1 MSAEEKLPRVRYLSR
16 REMLGLTGSAA
27 VAVTLVGCSSTSE
40 QSGQSGSSE
49 EASAPTCVAKPQQTE
64 GPYFVDERLDRS
76 DIRVDP
82 TDSSIKEG
90 VPLALAFNVS
100 QLDSESSCTPLAGAV
115 VDVWHCDA
123 LGQYSDV
130 ESNVGRQFLRGY
142 QVTDEDGS
150 AQFQTI
156 YPGWYR
162 GRAVHI
168 HYKIRTD
175 PDSEQGY
182 EFTSQLYFDDALTD
196 EVYSQEPYA
205 QRGEPDLRNDDDGI
219 FRDGGDEL
227 TLALSEDGQGGYAAT
242 FDIALEPTYTQN

>member
-1 MSAEEKLPRVRYLSR
+1 MLAEEKLPRIRYLSR
-16 REMLGLTGSAA
+16 REMLGLMGSSAAA
-27 VAVTLVGCSSTSE
+27 VALAGCGSSE

-49 EASAPTCVAKPQQTE
+49 EASAPTCVVKPQQTE

-82 TDSSIKEG
+82 TDGSIKEG

-100 QLDSESSCTPLAGAV
+100 QIDSESSCTALDGAV

-130 ESNVGRQFLRGY
+130 ESNVGRKFLRGY

-168 HYKIRTD
+168 HYKVRTD
-175 PDSEQGY
+175 PDSEMGY

-205 QRGEPDLRNDDDGI
+205 ERGEPDLRNDDDGI
-219 FRDGGDEL
+219 FREGGDEL
-227 TLALSEDGQGGYAAT
+227 MLSLSEDGQGGYAST
-242 FDIALEPTYTQN
+242 FDIALEPTYTQT

>member
-1 MSAEEKLPRVRYLSR
+1 MSAEEKLPRIRYLSR
-16 REMLGLTGSAA
+16 REVLGLMGSSAAA
-27 VAVTLVGCSSTSE
+27 VALAGCGSSE

-82 TDSSIKEG
+82 TDGSIKEG
-90 VPLALAFNVS
+90 VPLALVFNVS
-100 QLDSESSCTPLAGAV
+100 QIDSNSSCNPLAGAV
-115 VDVWHCDA
+115 VDIWHCDA

-130 ESNVGRQFLRGY
+130 ENNVGRKFLRGY
-142 QVTDEDGS
+142 QLTDDNGS

-168 HYKIRTD
+168 HFKIRTD
-175 PDSEQGY
+175 PDSEMGY

-205 QRGEPDLRNDDDGI
+205 ERGEPDLRNDDDGI
-219 FRDGGDEL
+219 FREGGDEL
-227 TLALSEDGQGGYAAT
+227 MLPLTEDGQGGYAST

>member
-1 MSAEEKLPRVRYLSR
+1 MSAEEKLPRIRYLSR
-16 REMLGLTGSAA
+16 REVLGLMGSSAAA
-27 VAVTLVGCSSTSE
+27 VALAGCGSSE

-82 TDSSIKEG
+82 TDGSIKEG
-90 VPLALAFNVS
+90 VPLALVFNVS
-100 QLDSESSCTPLAGAV
+100 QIDSNSSCNPLAGAV
-115 VDVWHCDA
+115 VDIWHCDA

-130 ESNVGRQFLRGY
+130 ENNVGRKFLRGY
-142 QVTDEDGS
+142 QLTDDNGS

-168 HYKIRTD
+168 HFKIRTD
-175 PDSEQGY
+175 PDSEMGY

-205 QRGEPDLRNDDDGI
+205 ERGEPDLRNDDDGI
-219 FRDGGDEL
+219 FREGGDEL
-227 TLALSEDGQGGYAAT
+227 TLSLSEDGQGGYAST

>member
-1 MSAEEKLPRVRYLSR
+1 MERNPDKKLPRVRYLSR
-16 REMLGLTGSAA
+16 GEVLGLMGSSAAA
-27 VAVTLVGCSSTSE
+27 VALAGCGSSE

-49 EASAPTCVAKPQQTE
+49 SASTPTCVAKPQQTE
-64 GPYFVDERLDRS
+64 GPYFVDERLDCS
-76 DIRVDP
+76 DIRLDP
-82 TDSSIKEG
+82 TDGSIKEG

-100 QLDSESSCTPLAGAV
+100 QIDSNSSCSPLAGAV

-130 ESNVGRQFLRGY
+130 ENNVGRKFLRGY
-142 QVTDEDGS
+142 QVTDENGS

-156 YPGWYR
+156 YPGWYQ

-175 PDSEQGY
+175 PDSEMGY
-182 EFTSQLYFDDALTD
+182 EFTSQLYFDDALT
-196 EVYSQEPYA
+196 QEPYA
-205 QRGEPDLRNDDDGI
+205 EKGERDLRNSDDGI
-219 FRDGGDEL
+219 FREGGEEL
-227 TLALSEDGQGGYAAT
+227 TLALSEDGQGGYGAT